1 MSDVI
6 SRQVAISAIC
16 SACGK
21 IDCDKMDKCEKLQL
35 PPANC
40 SEFPNS
46 SDTISR
52 AKAIEALKNDM
63 ASLDHIIK
71 GMSANDVRLDA
82 YVSQRNQVNYDI
94 YTINNLPP
102 AQPEQLGTN
111 LAEVGT
117 DCISR
122 QAAIDAVNCV
132 MVMKGV
138 RSWKSIVSETVESA
152 KRIMTDNIRDLPP
165 ALPEPCEDAVSRK
178 AVAGIYTALWETI
191 GTIMDRDEWDDVCKA
206 TANELPPARPQ
217 RIKGHWIESNGL
229 NILMKKFI
237 EKGETWRM
245 CDKCGAGFMIGYQH
259 ESDKVYHETFH
270 NFCPKCGADMREV
283 TE

>member
-1 MSDVI
+1 MSYRKHLMPSDL
-6 SRQVAISAIC
+6 APSA
-16 SACGK
+16 AYEATAV
-21 IDCDKMDKCEKLQL
+21 DFDT
-35 PPANC
+35 
-40 SEFPNS
+40 
-46 SDTISR
+46 DTISR
-52 AKAIEALKNDM
+52 AKAIDGKICIRRSNGVEIYD
-63 ASLDHIIK
+63 D
-71 GMSANDVRLDA
+71 
-82 YVSQRNQVNYDI
+82 YVVPVEYLEQ
-94 YTINNLPP
+94 LPP
-102 AQPEQLGTN
+102 SQPEQLGTN

-245 CDKCGAGFMIGYQH
+245 CDKCGAGFMIGYQY
-259 ESDKVYHETFH
+259 ECDKLYHETFH
-270 NFCPKCGADMREV
+270 NFCPKCGAEMEAA
-283 TE
+283 T